1 MSRNSP
7 PLIVSTNNKGWS
19 VLAENNVRVI
29 ECELQG
35 DIWIGYYSYMNQGII
50 RSYSEV
56 GRYCSIGRGV
66 SIGLGKHNYE
76 GVSTH
81 PSLYISSD
89 NNISI
94 FHTSKRRRVIIGH
107 DCWIG
112 DRVLINSGVK
122 LGHGCVVAAGS
133 VVLKDVPPYAIVG
146 GVPAKIIKYRFEE
159 SIISQLLRVEWWKY
173 DYESIQRNLSN
184 DVEVFI
190 QNIKNDKSKTIN
202 VIDYSVI
209 RPEVRKP

>member
-1 MSRNSP
+1 
-7 PLIVSTNNKGWS
+7 
-19 VLAENNVRVI
+19 
-29 ECELQG
+29 
-35 DIWIGYYSYMNQGII
+35 MNQGLI
-50 RSYSEV
+50 RSYSEI

-66 SIGLGKHNYE
+66 SIGLGTHNYE

-81 PSLYISSD
+81 PSLHITS
-89 NNISI
+89 NNSTSI
-94 FHTSKRRRVIIGH
+94 FHKSKKRRVIVGN

-122 LGHGCVVAAGS
+122 IGHGCVVAAGS
-133 VVLKDVPPYAIVG
+133 VVLKDVPSYAIVG
-146 GVPAKIIKYRFEE
+146 GIPAKVIKYKFEE
-159 SIISQLLRVEWWKY
+159 SIISQLLRIEWWKY
-173 DYESIQRNLSN
+173 DYESRQRNLFN

-202 VIDYSVI
+202 VIDYSAI